1 MPTIHDQLSQSHPPH
16 VPPQR
21 IAVLADSDTRWKW
34 GATLARR
41 IAPGTVL
48 DAYFLNGRATPTERQ
63 LAEVGI
69 PSDSAGEVTAA
80 EFLADPQV
88 LQADVLVLALVGG
101 SGQAML
107 HGLAHAWAG
116 LAVRPVVITGYVGV
130 VYEKMTDGLLLRV
143 GSDIVLA
150 NTTTDA
156 ERFRTAIAGVGAD
169 AGAVVETALPFLDG
183 APHDPAAAGVSRPFT
198 VCFAAQPSAPASRS
212 ARLHLLERAAG
223 HARLHPDREVLVK
236 LRSLP
241 GEQTTHVEDF
251 PYQQLMRDLSEPPP
265 ANLQFKYGHMGEVL
279 DGTDLLVTVSSTAA
293 LEALHRSVPTAVLTD
308 FGVRENLGNHY
319 FIGSGCLASWDELDA
334 GVVPE
339 ADQGWLSRHGVSSAD
354 PYRELQERIAKLRAC
369 DEMPPLQPYYTPSRA
384 GGYLPDLLARY
395 GFDPQGVPLDSF
407 GGKARGPVT
416 RLVRSTVRR
425 GARYG
430 YRLGAQR
437 VAPAIRRLGQL

>member
-1 MPTIHDQLSQSHPPH
+1 VPTIHDQLSQSHPPH
-16 VPPQR
+16 TPPQR
-21 IAVLADSDTRWKW
+21 VAVLADSDTRWKW

-48 DAYFLNGRATPTERQ
+48 DAYYLNGRATPTERQ

-69 PSDSAGEVTAA
+69 PSDSSREVTAA
-80 EFLADPQV
+80 EFLTDPQV
-88 LQADVLVLALVGG
+88 LEADVLVLALVGG
-101 SGQAML
+101 AGQALL
-107 HGLAHAWAG
+107 HGLAAAWAG
-116 LAVRPVVITGYVGV
+116 RAVRPVVITGYVGV

-156 ERFRTAIAGVGAD
+156 ERFRAAIAGVGAD
-169 AGAVVETALPFLDG
+169 PGAVVETALPFLDG
-183 APHDPAAAGVSRPFT
+183 APYDPTAAGRTRPFT
-198 VCFAAQPSAPASRS
+198 VCFAAQPSSPAGRG
-212 ARLHLLERAAG
+212 ARLHLLGRAAQ

-251 PYQQLMRDLSEPPP
+251 PYQQLLRDLELPSPP
-265 ANLQFKYGHMGEVL
+265 NLQLRYGHMGEVL

-293 LEALHRSVPTAVLTD
+293 LESLHRSIPTAVLTD

-339 ADQGWLSRHGVSSAD
+339 ADPSWVRRHGVGTDD

-369 DEMPPLQPYYTPSRA
+369 DGMPPLLPYYTESRA
-384 GGYLPDLLARY
+384 GGYLPDLLRRY
-395 GFDPQGVPLDSF
+395 GFDPQGLPLDAV
-407 GGKARGPVT
+407 GVQRGPIT

-425 GARYG
+425 SARGA

-437 VAPAIRRLGQL
+437 VAPAIRRLGKL

>member
-1 MPTIHDQLSQSHPPH
+1 MPTIHDQLSQSHSAYN
-16 VPPQR
+16 PQR

-48 DAYFLNGRATPTERQ
+48 DAYYLNGRATPTERQ

-69 PSDSAGEVTAA
+69 PSDSAREVTAA

-88 LQADVLVLALVGG
+88 LEADVLVLALVGG

-116 LAVRPVVITGYVGV
+116 RAVRPVVITGYVGV

-150 NTTTDA
+150 NTTADA

-169 AGAVVETALPFLDG
+169 PGAVVETALPFLDG
-183 APHDPAAAGVSRPFT
+183 TPYDPDAVAAGSRPFT
-198 VCFAAQPSAPASRS
+198 VCFAAQPSSPAGRS

-241 GEQTTHVEDF
+241 GEQTTHVENY
-251 PYQQLMRDLSEPPP
+251 PYQELLHDLAEPAPP
-265 ANLQFKYGHMGEVL
+265 NLQLRYGNMGEVL

-293 LEALHRSVPTAVLTD
+293 LESLHRSVPTAVLTD

-334 GVVPE
+334 GLVPE
-339 ADQGWLSRHGVSSAD
+339 ADRGWVRRHGVGADD

-369 DEMPPLQPYYTPSRA
+369 GEMPPLNPYYTPSRA

-395 GFDPQGVPLDSF
+395 GFDPYGVPTDMSA
-407 GGKARGPVT
+407 GKTRGPVS
-416 RLVRSTVRR
+416 RLVRGTVRR
-425 GARYG
+425 SARYG

-437 VAPAIRRLGQL
+437 VAPAIRRWGQL